1 MTDLQRQQ
9 RAAFI
14 SEQPFLWLFLLYA
27 VGFFGSHLAMDALS
41 LWLGSTSPPLQGYL
55 MPLGIV
61 LPMWLGLRG
70 WARRIR
76 AITQG

>member
-27 VGFFGSHLAMDALS
+27 AAFFACRLAMDALS
-41 LWLGSTSPPLQGYL
+41 FWVGSISSPLQGYL
-55 MPLGIV
+55 MPLAIV

-70 WARRIR
+70 WARRIG
-76 AITQG
+76 ATTQG